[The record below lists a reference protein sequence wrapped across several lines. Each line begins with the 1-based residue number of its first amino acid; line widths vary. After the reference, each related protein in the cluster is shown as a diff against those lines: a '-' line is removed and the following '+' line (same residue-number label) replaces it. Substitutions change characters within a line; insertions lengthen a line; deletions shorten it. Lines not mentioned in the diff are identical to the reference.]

1 MTNNNEIREE
11 KRKEL
16 DKLAESLFPNLSEQ
30 RLIDAA
36 LAFERTL
43 K

>member
-1 MTNNNEIREE
+1 MTNNKEIIEK

-16 DKLAESLFPNLSEQ
+16 DKFAESVFPNLSLQ
-30 RLIDAA
+30 ALVDAA
-36 LAFERTL
+36 LLFEQTL

>member
-1 MTNNNEIREE
+1 MTNNEKIREE

-16 DKLAESLFPNLSEQ
+16 DKLAESVFPNLSLQ
-30 RLIDAA
+30 KLVDAA
-36 LAFERTL
+36 LEFERTL